1 MMKTQALMSSP
12 AITASPDLPIRDAA
26 SLMRDHDIGVL
37 PVVSGGV
44 PVGVLT
50 DRDIVVRLLSQADA
64 FVDVSVSSA
73 MSAGA
78 KSCFADQDVSE
89 AATIMG
95 DNQVPRLLLTDRSM
109 QLLGILSLGD
119 ISENASQEPAGE
131 APGEFVETR

>member
-26 SLMRDHDIGVL
+26 SLMRDHDIGVI

-119 ISENASQEPAGE
+119 TSENASQEPAGE
-131 APGEFVETR
+131 APGEIVETR